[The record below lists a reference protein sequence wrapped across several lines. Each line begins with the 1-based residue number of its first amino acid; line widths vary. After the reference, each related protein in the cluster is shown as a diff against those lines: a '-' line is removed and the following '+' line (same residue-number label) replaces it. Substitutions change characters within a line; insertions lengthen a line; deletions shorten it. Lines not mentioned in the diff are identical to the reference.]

1 MADDIPLID
10 LAPLADGLDGARTL
24 APTLN
29 RALEEVGFLI
39 ITNHG
44 VERDLIAQTFAET
57 KRFHHQPMDAKR
69 ALLMNEHNNGY
80 MAQGRYNVR
89 TSRVSERTVKPGCER
104 SVFQQTRKN
113 ARRPAGP
120 RQPPVR
126 WTEPLACRPAR
137 LPGNRD

>member
-29 RALEEVGFLI
+29 HALEEVGFLI

-44 VERDLIAQTFAET
+44 VDRDLIAQTFAET

-89 TSRVSERTVKPGCER
+89 TSRVSECTVKPDTKEAFFTKRER
-104 SVFQQTRKN
+104 TPDDPLV
-113 ARRPAGP
+113 RR
-120 RQPPVR
+120 
-126 WTEPLACRPAR
+126 TEPLACRPAT
-137 LPGNRD
+137 LPRDCA